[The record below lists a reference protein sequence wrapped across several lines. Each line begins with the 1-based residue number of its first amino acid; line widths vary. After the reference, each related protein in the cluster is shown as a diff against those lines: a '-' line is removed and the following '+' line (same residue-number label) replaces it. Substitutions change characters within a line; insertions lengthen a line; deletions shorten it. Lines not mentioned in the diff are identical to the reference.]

1 MSVLMIT
8 NDNFDE
14 EVIKSDKPVLLD
26 FWASWCDPCR
36 MVSPVVDRI
45 AEDRDDIKVGKI
57 NIDEQPELATQF
69 EITSIPTLMIIKD
82 GKVTNKA
89 VGALPREAIE
99 ALI

>member
-1 MSVLMIT
+1 MIIGIAGELVKGVT
-8 NDNFDE
+8 NTIRYRRLQGQI
-14 EVIKSDKPVLLD
+14 V
-26 FWASWCDPCR
+26 R
-36 MVSPVVDRI
+36 Y
-45 AEDRDDIKVGKI
+45 
-57 NIDEQPELATQF
+57 ELAQIQGPQF

>member
-26 FWASWCDPCR
+26 FWASWCGPCR

>member
-1 MSVLMIT
+1 
-8 NDNFDE
+8 
-14 EVIKSDKPVLLD
+14 
-26 FWASWCDPCR
+26 

-45 AEDRDDIKVGKI
+45 AEDRNDIKVGKI

>member
-1 MSVLMIT
+1 MIT

-14 EVIKSDKPVLLD
+14 EIIKSDKPVLLD
-26 FWASWCDPCR
+26 FWASWCGPCR

>member
-1 MSVLMIT
+1 
-8 NDNFDE
+8 
-14 EVIKSDKPVLLD
+14 
-26 FWASWCDPCR
+26 